1 MKYINILNVKNL
13 RNKLKLLVLE
23 DDQFISEQIQ
33 TYFELNDHKVDVF
46 YDGESLLQNAILE
59 SYDMFLF
66 DINTPKKNGID
77 TLKAIRT
84 EGINTPAMFL
94 TAMSDI
100 DFVKDGYSAGC
111 NDYVRKPFNLD
122 EVELRIIQLLH
133 QNNQAIQIDDEYSFD
148 TSKMEL
154 LYKNSIV
161 ELSTTQKDFIYLLIK
176 NIGTIVP
183 QNIIINYI
191 WDEKDVCDNTL
202 RTHIKKLRAKLKNN
216 FIINIRNSGYKIEKY
231 LK

>member
-1 MKYINILNVKNL
+1 M
-13 RNKLKLLVLE
+13 KLLVLE
-23 DDQFISEQIQ
+23 DDQFICEQIQ
-33 TYFELNDHKVDVF
+33 TYFELNDHKVDIF
-46 YDGESLLQNAILE
+46 YDGESLLQNAFLS

-77 TLKAIRT
+77 TLKEIRN

-100 DFVKDGYSAGC
+100 DFVKKGYAAGC

-133 QNNQAIQIDDEYSFD
+133 KNIETIKIDEDYSFN
-148 TSKMEL
+148 TLKMKL
-154 LYKNSIV
+154 LYKDDLVDLSI
-161 ELSTTQKDFIYLLIK
+161 TQKDFIYLLTK
-176 NIGTIVP
+176 NIGSIVP
-183 QNIIINYI
+183 PDIIIDYI
-191 WDEKDVCDNTL
+191 WDDKDVCDNTL

-216 FIINIRNSGYKIEKY
+216 FIINVRNSGYKIEKNT
-231 LK
+231 L